1 VKIKALIFVWAVA
14 PFTFAAKPINKSVTP
29 EQASEIFSGWND
41 QGFHK
46 EHCRATEEFVKALE
60 FMRKEKSIPEKEA
73 RRVSVYV
80 AAGCDG
86 AAERFSKAYLIMRKS
101 GVALQKAID
110 VGLALVNED
119 SLTIN
124 NFYEIFEK
132 MYLGEYFDV
141 NLQTAFE
148 IAYELSKEFRGNLD
162 VARMD
167 FNKFTKFCM
176 DDKQMGLSVP
186 QCAKLSVKF
195 TRLSQFF
202 PRGIFEPFKEVYMM
216 LREDKR
222 FGVSMKEAL
231 EFSEKIIRN
240 GPMARVN
247 FLQAYNYAS
256 MKDGLNLPGREA
268 LGFAVKM
275 AGLSSIG
282 EEPPIFPGSQL
293 FRKRGDMKSGDTA
306 SGSETSGELAEK
318 NSPADKSTID
328 GDYYSGKK

>member
-1 VKIKALIFVWAVA
+1 MEFLKMRFKTILAISFLWVGAVFASPSKKAI
-14 PFTFAAKPINKSVTP
+14 TP
-29 EQASEIFSGWND
+29 EQASELFNGWND
-41 QGFHK
+41 LGFHK
-46 EHCRATEEFVKALE
+46 EHCKSTEEFVKALE
-60 FMRKEKSIPEKEA
+60 FLRKEKSIPEKEA
-73 RRVSVYV
+73 RRVSTLV

-86 AAERFSKAYLIMRKS
+86 AAERFSKAYLTMRKS
-101 GVALQKAID
+101 GVALQKAVD

-119 SLTIN
+119 PLTIN

-132 MYLGEYFDV
+132 MYLGEFYDV
-141 NLQTAFE
+141 SFQTSFE
-148 IAYELSKEFRGNLD
+148 IAYELSKEFRGNLEM
-162 VARMD
+162 ARND

-195 TRLSQFF
+195 ARLSQYY
-202 PRGIFEPFKEVYMM
+202 PKGIFEPFKEVYLM

-231 EFSEKIIRN
+231 EVSERIIRN

-256 MKDGLNLPGREA
+256 MKDGLALSGREA
-268 LGFAVKM
+268 LVFAVKM
-275 AGLSSIG
+275 SGLSSLG

-293 FRKRGDMKSGDTA
+293 FRKPTVSKF
-306 SGSETSGELAEK
+306 
-318 NSPADKSTID
+318 
-328 GDYYSGKK
+328 